1 MTSRT
6 RVAGVGDAPGGQYL
20 ADSLVSRL
28 QKTAAHVGG
37 AARLAE
43 LSRVPVRT
51 LNEYFAGR
59 KVPTERIVALAD
71 AAEVSIEWLAA
82 GRGPM
87 ARARDSTTGDM
98 AAPEG
103 FVLVPRYE
111 VRAAAGAGSMV
122 QSEQIVGYLAFKSD
136 WLRVIGR
143 SARNLV
149 VIEATGDS
157 MEGTIG
163 HGDVMLVDRNDTQLK
178 HGRIY
183 ALVYG
188 GALVVKRIERR
199 RDGSM
204 VIKSDNATYAPETV
218 APAEVD
224 DLHVVGEVVW
234 AGGPV

>member
-1 MTSRT
+1 MRAGAKTGAGAKRT
-6 RVAGVGDAPGGQYL
+6 GPFLAGSVAD
-20 ADSLVSRL
+20 RM
-28 QKTAAHVGG
+28 QKVAEHVGG
-37 AARLAE
+37 ASRLAE
-43 LSRVPVRT
+43 LSAVPLRT
-51 LNEYFAGR
+51 LNEYLAGR
-59 KVPTERIVALAD
+59 KVPTERMVAIAD
-71 AAEVSIEWLAA
+71 AADVSVEWLAA
-82 GRGPM
+82 GRGAM
-87 ARARDSTTGDM
+87 ARARDSVTGDLTT
-98 AAPEG
+98 PEG

-111 VRAAAGAGSMV
+111 VRAAAGAGAMV

-136 WLRVIGR
+136 WLRIIGR

-204 VIKSDNATYAPETV
+204 VIKSDNPTYAPETV
-218 APAEVD
+218 TPEEVN
-224 DLHVVGEVVW
+224 DLHIVGEVVW